1 MDVGQVRQGA
11 PRVVG
16 GGDQGCSVFLVGG
29 WKDAGGERPDRGGGE
44 LLGWQLAYS
53 PPEAV
58 VGAGEGWLQKKKKN
72 QQVQNDTPQ

>member
-11 PRVVG
+11 PRGVG

-58 VGAGEGWLQKKKKN
+58 VGAGEGWLQKKKN